1 MQCHYTDEPPPGG
14 VGSSDTHRLE
24 VRDLRVHF
32 DSPAGVV
39 KAVDGVSWHVD
50 AGETLAIVGE
60 SGSGKS
66 VSAMT
71 VMGLVPGATTRSG
84 TVLLEGR
91 SLLDLPEAQQRR
103 MRGGDLAMVFQDP
116 LTALNPVFRVG
127 DQIAEMITT
136 HARTSKAAARRR
148 AVDLLAEVGI
158 PNPGLRARQYPHE
171 FSGGM
176 RQRAMIA
183 MALANDPA
191 VLIADEPTTALDV
204 TVQAQIMEVLER
216 LQADRD
222 TAIVLITHDLGLVAA
237 HADRIAV
244 MYAGRI
250 VEEGGSDT
258 LFAAPHHAYTAGLL
272 AGLTRMDQAR
282 PAKLEPIPGQPPN
295 LARVPRGCAFH
306 PRCRF
311 ATAECTAAVPPLVA
325 AAVPPLPPLDAAAVP
340 PLDAAV
346 PIDGVAGHRH
356 ACVHADE
363 VVAAVAQPREPALPT
378 PAAEAA
384 GPGRPMLAVT
394 DLATHFP
401 IRAGLFA
408 GRRTVGVVRAVD
420 GVTLTVPEGS
430 TLSLVGESGCGKST
444 VARSIL
450 RLQEPTSGTVEVA
463 GRDVTALSLPQLRQA
478 RADMQIVFQDPYASL
493 NPRMTVRQIL
503 AEKYALLGGALTAA
517 TIPDLLETVGLSRD
531 HADRYPHEF
540 SGGQRQRVGIARAIA
555 LNPRFVVLD
564 EPVSALDVSIQAQV
578 LNLLQQLQRD
588 FGLTYLFIA
597 HDLSV
602 VRHIS
607 DRVAVMYLGSI
618 VETADRDALFERPH
632 HPYTQALISAVPIPD
647 PAVERSRERIV
658 LTGEV
663 PSPAHPPSGCRFR
676 TRCWLHQELGDD
688 DQLRCVAE
696 SPPLVPVD
704 GAREHR
710 AACHFAGEREVLP
723 G

>member
-1 MQCHYTDEPPPGG
+1 MAEDVVPPFE
-14 VGSSDTHRLE
+14 HLLE

-32 DSPAGVV
+32 DVGGGVGGMV

-60 SGSGKS
+60 SGAGKS

-71 VMGLVPGATTRSG
+71 LMGLVPSPPARFPSG
-84 TVLLEGR
+84 QVLFEGR
-91 SLLDLPEAQQRR
+91 SLLEMPEARQRR
-103 MRGGDLAMVFQDP
+103 LRGRDLAMIFQDP

-127 DQIAEMITT
+127 DQIAEMITAHT
-136 HARTSKAAARRR
+136 RASALGARRR
-148 AVDLLAEVGI
+148 AVELLAEVGI
-158 PNPGLRARQYPHE
+158 PNPGVRARQYPHE

-183 MALANDPA
+183 MALANDPK

-204 TVQAQIMEVLER
+204 TVQAQIMELLET
-216 LQADRD
+216 LQARRR

-250 VEEGGSDT
+250 VEEGRSDEI
-258 LFAAPHHAYTAGLL
+258 FGAPRHAYTAGLL

-295 LARVPRGCAFH
+295 LARVPRGCPFH

-311 ATAECTAAVPPLVA
+311 ATQECLDAVPPLVPVGMRA
-325 AAVPPLPPLDAAAVP
+325 TP
-340 PLDAAV
+340 DAAV
-346 PIDGVAGHRH
+346 AGVLAVGQHRH

-363 VVAAVAQPREPALPT
+363 VASAVRQPREPAPPT
-378 PAAEAA
+378 PAAEDPAPA
-384 GPGRPMLAVT
+384 PPMLTVT
-394 DLATHFP
+394 DLVKHFP
-401 IRAGLFA
+401 IRTGFVVK
-408 GRRTVGVVRAVD
+408 RTVGTVQAVD
-420 GVTLTVPEGS
+420 GVTFAVPEGS
-430 TLSLVGESGCGKST
+430 TLSVVGESGCGKST

-450 RLQEPTSGTVEVA
+450 RLQEPTSGRVELA
-463 GRDVTALSLPQLRQA
+463 GRDVTALSAGELRRA
-478 RADMQIVFQDPYASL
+478 REDMQIVFQDPYASL

-503 AEKYALLGGALTAA
+503 AEKYRLLGGELTET
-517 TIPDLLETVGLSRD
+517 TIPELLETVGLAREY
-531 HADRYPHEF
+531 ADRYPHEF
-540 SGGQRQRVGIARAIA
+540 SGGQRQRIGIARAIA

-564 EPVSALDVSIQAQV
+564 EPVSALDVSVQAQV

-607 DRVAVMYLGSI
+607 DRVAVMYLGGI
-618 VETADRDALFERPH
+618 VETADRDALFERAH

-647 PAVERSRERIV
+647 PAVERVRERLV
-658 LTGEV
+658 LTGDV
-663 PSPAHPPSGCRFR
+663 PSPANPPSGCRFR
-676 TRCWLHQELGDD
+676 TRCWKHLQLSESDK
-688 DQLRCVAE
+688 LRCVE
-696 SPPLVPVD
+696 VPPTLEPVAGDAAHLVS
-704 GAREHR
+704 
-710 AACHFAGEREVLP
+710 CHFAGER

>member
-1 MQCHYTDEPPPGG
+1 M
-14 VGSSDTHRLE
+14 LE

-32 DSPAGVV
+32 DTAAGVV
-39 KAVDGVSWHVD
+39 KAVDGVSWRVD

-66 VSAMT
+66 VSAMS
-71 VMGLVPGATTRSG
+71 VMGLVPGGATRSG
-84 TVLLEGR
+84 EVLLDGR

-103 MRGGDLAMVFQDP
+103 LRGRDVAMVFQDP

-148 AVDLLAEVGI
+148 AVGLLGEVGI
-158 PNPGLRARQYPHE
+158 PNPGLRARQFPHE

-183 MALANDPA
+183 MALANDPK

-204 TVQAQIMEVLER
+204 TVQAQIMDVLER
-216 LQADRD
+216 LQAERD

-250 VEEGGSDT
+250 VEEAGVDA
-258 LFAAPHHAYTAGLL
+258 LFGVPHHAYTAGLL

-311 ATAECTAAVPPLVA
+311 ATAECTAAVPPLVP
-325 AAVPPLPPLDAAAVP
+325 AAVPPLVP
-340 PLDAAV
+340 V
-346 PIDGVAGHRH
+346 DGAAGHRH

-363 VVAAVAQPREPALPT
+363 VVAAVRQPREPALPT

-384 GPGRPMLAVT
+384 GPARPMLAVT
-394 DLATHFP
+394 DLVTHFA
-401 IRAGLFA
+401 IRAGVFA
-408 GRRTVGVVRAVD
+408 RRTVGVVRAVD
-420 GVTLTVPEGS
+420 GVTLEVPEGS

-450 RLQEPTSGTVEVA
+450 RLQEPTSGTVGLA
-463 GRDVTALSLPQLRQA
+463 GRDVTALSPPRLRRA

-503 AEKYALLGGALTAA
+503 AEKYALLGGELTAT

-588 FGLTYLFIA
+588 AGLTYLFIA

-632 HPYTQALISAVPIPD
+632 HPYTQALVSAVPIPD
-647 PAVERSRERIV
+647 PAAERARARIV

-676 TRCWLHQELGDD
+676 TRCPLHQVLRDD
-688 DQLRCVAE
+688 EQRRCIE
-696 SPPLVPVD
+696 EPPPLAPVA
-704 GAREHR
+704 GVGHR
-710 AACHFAGEREVLP
+710 AACHFAGEREVLR

>member
-1 MQCHYTDEPPPGG
+1 MHGRPGDG
-14 VGSSDTHRLE
+14 HTHRLA

-32 DSPAGVV
+32 DTPAGVV

-66 VSAMT
+66 VSAMA
-71 VMGLVPGATTRSG
+71 VMGLVPGRAARSG
-84 TVLLEGR
+84 AVLLEGR

-103 MRGGDLAMVFQDP
+103 LRGRDLAMVFQDP
-116 LTALNPVFRVG
+116 LTALNPVFRIG

-136 HARTSKAAARRR
+136 HTRTSTAAARRR

-158 PNPGLRARQYPHE
+158 PNPALRARQYPHE

-216 LQADRD
+216 LQAERD

-250 VEEGGSDT
+250 VEEGGGDA

-282 PAKLEPIPGQPPN
+282 PAKLEPIPGRPPD
-295 LARVPRGCAFH
+295 LARVPTGCAFH

-311 ATAECTAAVPPLVA
+311 ATAECTAAVPPLVT
-325 AAVPPLPPLDAAAVP
+325 AAVPPLVTAAVP
-340 PLDAAV
+340 PLVTAAV
-346 PIDGVAGHRH
+346 PPLVTAAVPVPPTGGGAAGHRH

-363 VVAAVAQPREPALPT
+363 VVAAVARPREPAPPT
-378 PAAEAA
+378 PGAEAA
-384 GPGRPMLAVT
+384 GSARPMLAVT
-394 DLATHFP
+394 DLVTHFP
-401 IRAGLFA
+401 VRAGVFT
-408 GRRTVGVVRAVD
+408 RRAVGVVRAVD
-420 GVTLTVPEGS
+420 GVTLAVPEGS

-463 GRDVTALSLPQLRQA
+463 GRDVTALSPPQLRRA

-503 AEKYALLGGALTAA
+503 AEKYALLGGELTAA

-676 TRCWLHQELGDD
+676 TRCWLHPRLPDD
-688 DQLRCVAE
+688 ERRRCVE
-696 SPPLVPVD
+696 EPPPLAPV
-704 GAREHR
+704 GGPEHR
-710 AACHFAGEREVLP
+710 AACHFAGERAVLR